1 MYNIRVRFIR
11 GEEIKFISHLD
22 LMRAFE
28 RAIRRSGLP
37 IAYSQGFNPHQ
48 QMVFG
53 LPLSVGV
60 TSEAEYGDFELTE
73 QIEPHA
79 FLERLNAQLPKGL
92 LITKAVSRST
102 NENIMAAISASAYE
116 ILIYV
121 ENFLDGEAFK
131 NSIDS
136 MLSLTEINVIK
147 EGKNGNKRVNIRP
160 MIQTLGVKS
169 VVPDELM
176 EQGNSTEGKGG
187 LSPWIENYVRKLV
200 VTGEYDAYYITGSL
214 FCISALLN
222 AGSKSN
228 LKPELLVTA
237 ISEALGKKTRIIKIH
252 RKELFV
258 ELDGEL
264 CSPLDKRVLS
274 GS

>member
-1 MYNIRVRFIR
+1 MYNIRVKFIR
-11 GEEIKFISHLD
+11 GEEVKFISHLD

-73 QIEPHA
+73 KLEPLD
-79 FLERLNAQLPKGL
+79 FMERLNSQLPKGL
-92 LITKAVSRST
+92 LITKAESRSI
-102 NENIMAAISASAYE
+102 NENIMASISASAYE

-131 NSIDS
+131 NSVDS
-136 MLSLTEINVIK
+136 MLSQTEVSVIK
-147 EGKNGNKRVNIRP
+147 EGKSGSKRVNIRP
-160 MIQTLGVKS
+160 MIQTLDVKS
-169 VVPDELM
+169 IAPDELM
-176 EQGNSTEGKGG
+176 AEGKNTEGKGD
-187 LSPWIENYVRKLV
+187 LSPWMENYVKKLV
-200 VTGEYDAYYITGSL
+200 STEEYDAYYRAGSL
-214 FCISALLN
+214 FCISSLLN

-228 LKPELLVTA
+228 LKPELLVAA
-237 ISEALGKKTRIIKIH
+237 ISEALGAKTRTIKIH
-252 RKELFV
+252 RKELYVDF
-258 ELDGEL
+258 DGEL
-264 CSPLDKRVLS
+264 CSPLDSRVLS
-274 GS
+274 GI